1 MSAEET
7 APTVAPAAQ
16 GPKDAQSYWSLA
28 IRDFKKNKMAMTSLI
43 LIFLVIFTA
52 VHVPFIAN
60 DKPLMI
66 NAVIV
71 DDFEN
76 EMFLAHEAMTELI
89 KNAGKDSKTSDDY
102 LERFKSRVGSMSPHL
117 GAEDAAAL
125 EGIRSAVL
133 DANTSA
139 FSAEG
144 MSKALSDFEARY
156 YDATPPLQKL
166 QTYPAFRTLRLG
178 EIWFL
183 TAFWLALLLL
193 TVLRR
198 FARKFSTFVLTVL
211 IVSTVVS
218 ASIRKVY
225 PEVTDTKNYRAL
237 ITADTFAGKVIRTPI
252 PFGENENLLSRSRT
266 APSFAEPNIQREV
279 GNPPNPHLLG
289 TDTNGRD
296 ALTRMIYGSRVAMLI
311 GIFAVGLYT
320 TIGITIGAVAGYF
333 RGWVDLI
340 VSRIIEV
347 VICFPFLMVILSV
360 QAFLSPDLRNIILT
374 LGVLSWTGVAR
385 LQRGEFLRL
394 VNMDFVSAVR
404 ALGGSNLRIIFLH
417 ILPNAMGPIL
427 VLISF
432 GIAGSILVES
442 ALSFLGFGVPQP
454 MASWGDLLNNSRSDP
469 KGLWWLT
476 LFPGLAIFMTVTCF
490 NLIGEGVRD
499 ALDPRRDQ

>member
-1 MSAEET
+1 MAAEET
-7 APTVAPAAQ
+7 ANTVAPASQ
-16 GPKDAQSYWSLA
+16 SPKAAQSYWSLA
-28 IRDFKKNKMAMTSLI
+28 VRDFKKNKMAMASLI
-43 LIFLVIFTA
+43 IIFLVVFTA

-60 DKPLMI
+60 DKPLSLY
-66 NAVIV
+66 AVIL

-76 EMFLAHEAMTELI
+76 EMFLAQEAMTKLNS
-89 KNAGKDSKTSDDY
+89 NAGKDPAETAEY
-102 LERFKSRVGSMSPHL
+102 LGRFETRVANMNVHL
-117 GAEDAAAL
+117 KAEDAAAL
-125 EGIRSAVL
+125 EEVRKQVL
-133 DANTSA
+133 DATSSTFNPEVMA
-139 FSAEG
+139 
-144 MSKALSDFEARY
+144 KALADFEARF
-156 YDATPPLQKL
+156 YDSTPPLEKI
-166 QTYPAFRTLRLG
+166 QTYPVFRTLTVG

-183 TAFWLALLLL
+183 AAFWLALVVATL
-193 TVLRR
+193 LRR
-198 FARKFSTFVLTVL
+198 FVKTFPRFVLAVMIPATIISL
-211 IVSTVVS
+211 T
-218 ASIRKVY
+218 IRHFM

-237 ITADTFAGKVIRTPI
+237 ILSESFAGKVVRTPI
-252 PFGENENLLSRSRT
+252 PFGENENILSRSRT
-266 APSFAEPNIQREV
+266 PPSFAAATIEREQ

-311 GIFAVGLYT
+311 GIFAVGIYT
-320 TIGITIGAVAGYF
+320 TLGIVIGALAGYF

-340 VSRIIEV
+340 VSRVIEV

-360 QAFLSPDLRNIILT
+360 QAFLSPSLHNIILT

-404 ALGGSNLRIIFLH
+404 ALGGSNMRIIFLH

-476 LFPGLAIFMTVTCF
+476 LFPGIAIFMTVTCF

>member
-1 MSAEET
+1 
-7 APTVAPAAQ
+7 
-16 GPKDAQSYWSLA
+16 
-28 IRDFKKNKMAMTSLI
+28 
-43 LIFLVIFTA
+43 
-52 VHVPFIAN
+52 
-60 DKPLMI
+60 
-66 NAVIV
+66 
-71 DDFEN
+71 
-76 EMFLAHEAMTELI
+76 
-89 KNAGKDSKTSDDY
+89 
-102 LERFKSRVGSMSPHL
+102 MSPHL